1 MWKTCGEAMD
11 NDQIIHGES
20 SLLGDGCYSNSV
32 TERYY
37 QGCQNPVADSGK
49 LSSPNFRAI

>member
-1 MWKTCGEAMD
+1 MD